1 MRNHPLEHDLN
12 ADASDILSAIQKGF
26 RTIIDVKGKLAEYF
40 LLKEIKR
47 LKRKGLVAEFVW
59 TDKDGQPDFLVECQ
73 GHPLKIECK
82 NIRSGQLF
90 RSPPSYRIELQKT
103 RNSKDGS
110 NTRGYRRN
118 EFDILAGCLFNHTK
132 HWEYLFVCTSELEV
146 RPNEAECL
154 KIMHPVPFT
163 EIGRAH
169 V

>member
-1 MRNHPLEHDLN
+1 LAASSEENGISPWPLLQILLKHLVSLFVTYFRRMGTMRTHPLEHDLN

-40 LLKEIKR
+40 LLKEIQR

-82 NIRSGQLF
+82 NIRSRQLF

-103 RNSKDGS
+103 RNSKDGT
-110 NTRGYRRN
+110 NTRGS
-118 EFDILAGCLFNHTK
+118 TK
-132 HWEYLFVCTSELEV
+132 
-146 RPNEAECL
+146 
-154 KIMHPVPFT
+154 
-163 EIGRAH
+163 
-169 V
+169 